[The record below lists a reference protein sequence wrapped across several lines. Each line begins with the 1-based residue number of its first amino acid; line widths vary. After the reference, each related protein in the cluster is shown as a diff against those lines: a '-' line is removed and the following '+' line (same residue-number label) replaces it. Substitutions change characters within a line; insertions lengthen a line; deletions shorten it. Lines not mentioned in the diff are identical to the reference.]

1 MGVRGGS
8 RHTGLNGP
16 RAPRSAWYAS
26 SVATVRLGD
35 FEWDEA
41 KARTNL
47 RKHGVSFTDA
57 VTVFLDPRA
66 IDAPD
71 LQDPGRFVVIGRATN
86 ARVLFVVHVE
96 RGSRVRLISARKA
109 SPSQRRIYEEG

>member
-1 MGVRGGS
+1 MS
-8 RHTGLNGP
+8 
-16 RAPRSAWYAS
+16 
-26 SVATVRLGD
+26 TVRVGD

-41 KARTNL
+41 KARANL

-71 LQDPGRFVVIGRATN
+71 LEYADRFVVIGRATST
-86 ARVLFVVHVE
+86 RVLFVVYAE
-96 RGSRVRLISARKA
+96 RLDRVRLISARKA

>member
-1 MGVRGGS
+1 MS
-8 RHTGLNGP
+8 
-16 RAPRSAWYAS
+16 
-26 SVATVRLGD
+26 TVRVGD

-47 RKHGVSFTDA
+47 RKHHVAFTDA

-71 LQDPGRFVVIGRATN
+71 LEHAERFVVIGRATSS
-86 ARVLFVVHVE
+86 RVLFVVYAE
-96 RGSRVRLISARKA
+96 RGDRIRIISARKA
-109 SPSQRRIYEEG
+109 SAPQRRIYEEG